1 MRLSLINKTK
11 SKMNLN
17 FIRRWVK
24 RVEKEIPKI
33 KKFELTIAIV
43 GSDMITRLN
52 KTYRKKN
59 KVTDI
64 LSFES
69 TLPDHLGE
77 LAICLQKVRSQA
89 KLNKHSVQVEL
100 NYLILHGIL
109 HLLGYNHEKG
119 GHEAKKMFKIQ
130 DGIFNRLYP
139 S

>member
-1 MRLSLINKTK
+1 
-11 SKMNLN
+11 MNLN